1 MMKRL
6 QNTYTKGAAV
16 IPHVWL
22 GSKRDKVNNEHG

>member
-1 MMKRL
+1 MMKRV

-16 IPHVWL
+16 SPLVWL